1 MPTKLQGSLHTQSS
15 TIRIPPSSAVQ
26 LALARPAVLQR
37 KDERLN
43 PINDTLNCGGSTNE
57 SLEPMATATGSL
69 NMECISDPIRDAA
82 GDEAAAPLDEAA
94 APQVTKRRRRCG
106 SEATAPL
113 VTKRRRRW
121 YSEATAPLVAFAV
134 PKHSLPSHAPTPKHV
149 YFIPFSLMSA
159 VCLLSYAGRTLW

>member
-69 NMECISDPIRDAA
+69 NMNLFPTPS
-82 GDEAAAPLDEAA
+82 AAPLDETA